1 VQVKEVIE
9 NDSQHRA
16 ILSENLRVNTF
27 FYKKNL
33 SKTITFLLFTYT
45 IFYIKIETKEK
56 LGWKKKQSF
65 RQN

>member
-1 VQVKEVIE
+1 MQVKEVIE